1 MNRLKSSILVLIAV
15 AASSCAGIKMQIPQV
30 SPITRTAMQERFKD
44 GIPPSMRMPEE
55 DMLGALDQINHRIK
69 AAASR
74 VCTRMFGEAY
84 LCPQRL
90 DRFEVRAVRSPV
102 VNAYI
107 DANSR
112 ITMFSGL
119 MARAGSHGEIAA
131 VLAHEYSHGL
141 MGHVAKGAQNSA
153 LATLTGMAVGAAVG
167 AKTKDPNDLGDWM
180 RLGTN
185 IGSQAG
191 MRIYSQAMEN
201 EADHI
206 GIFILSEAGY
216 NVEAASHFHMRM
228 LNERKF
234 VRNRKEQA
242 NLLYVR
248 THPGHKERIQ
258 KLVATEALI
267 SGGLRQPIWK

>member
-1 MNRLKSSILVLIAV
+1 MNRLMTLILALIV
-15 AASSCAGIKMQIPQV
+15 ATLSGCAGTKMQVPQV
-30 SPITRTAMQERFKD
+30 SPNTRTAMEERFKD

-55 DMLGALDQINHRIK
+55 DMLSALDRIDHRIK

-74 VCTRMFGEAY
+74 VCTRMFGQSY

-90 DRFEVRAVRSPV
+90 DRFSVRAVQSPI

-107 DANSR
+107 DAHSR

-119 MARAGSHGEIAA
+119 MARAGSEDEIAA

-167 AKTKDPNDLGDWM
+167 AKTKDPNDIGHWM

-185 IGSQAG
+185 IGSQVG
-191 MRIYSQAMEN
+191 LRIYSQAMEN

-206 GIFILSEAGY
+206 GLFILSEAGY
-216 NVEAASHFHMRM
+216 NVKAASHFHMRM

-234 VRNRKEQA
+234 VRNRTERA

-258 KLVATEALI
+258 KLVATEAQI
-267 SGGLRQPIWK
+267 GSGLKQPVWK